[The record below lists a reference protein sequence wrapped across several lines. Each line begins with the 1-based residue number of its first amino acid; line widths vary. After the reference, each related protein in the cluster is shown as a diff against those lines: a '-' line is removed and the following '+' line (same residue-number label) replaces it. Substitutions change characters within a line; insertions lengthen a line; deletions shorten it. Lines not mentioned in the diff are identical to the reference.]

1 MENPYTIVTQPVGI
15 QHDQER
21 LDQMVDLIRDTERP
35 LFLHVHMMGTHG
47 PLFSPEEQ
55 KFSIGKT
62 QDEEWMTDFYDDSIL
77 TFDNYI
83 GKVLEVLEQTGKIDN
98 TILIIYSDHPMG
110 YDVRYRVPLLIHL
123 PNSKY
128 AGQIKANTQNLD
140 IAPTILDYLG
150 IQEPQWMGGQSLL
163 EDDPIKNRLIF
174 SSGTSLLSDIGQ
186 GKNLIAS
193 SRVKAPFYQFTF
205 FNVIDCQKWYRL
217 NLIDMTW
224 DSGNVS
230 DHTRPCTEDNL
241 LSMDQIKDALAE
253 YLSTNG
259 FDISTLP

>member
-1 MENPYTIVTQPVGI
+1 
-15 QHDQER
+15 
-21 LDQMVDLIRDTERP
+21 
-35 LFLHVHMMGTHG
+35 
-47 PLFSPEEQ
+47 
-55 KFSIGKT
+55 
-62 QDEEWMTDFYDDSIL
+62 
-77 TFDNYI
+77 
-83 GKVLEVLEQTGKIDN
+83 LEVLEQTGKIDN

-140 IAPTILDYLG
+140 ITPTILDYLG
-150 IQEPQWMGGQSLL
+150 DQQPLWLAGRSLL
-163 EDDPIKNRLIF
+163 EDAPTENRLIF
-174 SSGTSLLSDIGQ
+174 NSGTSLLYDIGQ

-205 FNVIDCQKWYRL
+205 FNVIDCQKWHRL

-224 DSGNVS
+224 HSG
-230 DHTRPCTEDNL
+230 DIPGHTNPCTEDSL